1 MAIFTMIL
9 TVLLVIGLACVAA
22 VGISFFGCWAW
33 EVIQELRTYSG
44 RRSAHF

>member
-22 VGISFFGCWAW
+22 VGFRSSGPIPADIPRTSN
-33 EVIQELRTYSG
+33 LRHNAAASG
-44 RRSAHF
+44 I